1 MKNLFG
7 CLGALFIFPLILVA
21 AILFHGWYLQVIYD
35 IGLVPICSQ
44 FGLFLPQL
52 GYWVFVLIHVVICS
66 IKVYFKGSELQTETK
81 KYENTKQ
88 TAMKKD
94 YLSNVVKNDSSYE
107 DNEDIKSNNIEKI
120 TEASNKLFSL
130 IFANT
135 LTKLSHMLFIYIVFM
150 ICF

>member
-7 CLGALFIFPLILVA
+7 CLGVLLIFPLILVA
-21 AILFHGWYLQVIYD
+21 AVLFHGWYLQVIYN

-52 GYWVFVLIHVVICS
+52 GYWVFVLIHVIICS
-66 IKVYFKGSELQTETK
+66 IKVYFKGSELQNETK
-81 KYENTKQ
+81 KPENAKQ
-88 TAMKKD
+88 TTMKKD
-94 YLSNVVKNDSSYE
+94 YLSNVVKNKSLYE
-107 DNEDIKSNNIEKI
+107 DNEDKKSNNIERI

-135 LTKLSHMLFIYIVFM
+135 LTKLSYMLLIYIVFM

>member
-7 CLGALFIFPLILVA
+7 CLGVLLIFPLILVA
-21 AILFHGWYLQVIYD
+21 AVLFHGWYLQVMYN

-66 IKVYFKGSELQTETK
+66 IKVYFKGSELQNETK
-81 KYENTKQ
+81 KSENAKQ
-88 TAMKKD
+88 TAMKKA
-94 YLSNVVKNDSSYE
+94 YLSNAVENEPSRK
-107 DNEDIKSNNIEKI
+107 DNEEVKSNNIERI
-120 TEASNKLFSL
+120 TEALTKLFSL

-135 LTKLSHMLFIYIVFM
+135 LTKLSYMLLIYIVFM